1 MNKTIRLIWVGA
13 LVLAFTSVT
22 AQAQRSRSV
31 QTSDG
36 PGTNTTTPPPA
47 APQTITVKYEGGVFG
62 YNKKMDGTINFDDAN
77 NRLLFRNKN
86 QQEIFS
92 IPYNSV
98 VSAFADVKS
107 KRPIA
112 ADVVGRV
119 SLLTMP
125 ALLIKKK
132 FRYLTLQYNDP
143 DTQLSGT
150 TSFKMENADILA
162 SALYTL
168 AQKASL
174 KQRGDVYVRPR
185 KDESTSQKTSP

>member
-1 MNKTIRLIWVGA
+1 
-13 LVLAFTSVT
+13 
-22 AQAQRSRSV
+22 
-31 QTSDG
+31 
-36 PGTNTTTPPPA
+36 
-47 APQTITVKYEGGVFG
+47 VKYEGGVFG

-77 NRLLFRNKN
+77 GRLLFRNKN

-112 ADVVGRV
+112 ADVAARATIFA
-119 SLLTMP
+119 LP

-143 DTQLSGT
+143 DTQISGV
-150 TSFKMENADILA
+150 TSFKMENEDILS

-174 KQRGDVYVRPR
+174 KQRGDVYVKQS
-185 KDESTSQKTSP
+185 KDTASSTDQKP